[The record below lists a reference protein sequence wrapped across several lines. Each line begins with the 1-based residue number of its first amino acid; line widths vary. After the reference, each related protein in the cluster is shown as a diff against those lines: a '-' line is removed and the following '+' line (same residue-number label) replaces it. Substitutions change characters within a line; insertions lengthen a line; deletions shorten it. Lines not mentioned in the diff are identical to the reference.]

1 MNLTNI
7 KMKLC
12 GRPANITW
20 PQHSDWMVFI
30 SYPVSCCLSSDH
42 RLHRSMALGLCWTYC
57 LLWFCQVVLLKV
69 MLLLFLIRP
78 LQTKVSDL
86 PSVEISIGGR
96 SDLQNHLSVFLTRKE
111 QNLPLL
117 RICKNMDLTG
127 PCQLRKKN
135 KYKESDFLCSHTT
148 KNEQCC
154 AVLENLAHQSELAMA
169 PGSQNWRIAK
179 LQVYLMLTN
188 VMLM

>member
-1 MNLTNI
+1 M
-7 KMKLC
+7 
-12 GRPANITW
+12 
-20 PQHSDWMVFI
+20 
-30 SYPVSCCLSSDH
+30 
-42 RLHRSMALGLCWTYC
+42 
-57 LLWFCQVVLLKV
+57 VLLKV

-111 QNLPLL
+111 L
-117 RICKNMDLTG
+117 RICKNMDLMG
-127 PCQLRKKN
+127 LCQLRKNN

-169 PGSQNWRIAK
+169 PGSQN
-179 LQVYLMLTN
+179 
-188 VMLM
+188 